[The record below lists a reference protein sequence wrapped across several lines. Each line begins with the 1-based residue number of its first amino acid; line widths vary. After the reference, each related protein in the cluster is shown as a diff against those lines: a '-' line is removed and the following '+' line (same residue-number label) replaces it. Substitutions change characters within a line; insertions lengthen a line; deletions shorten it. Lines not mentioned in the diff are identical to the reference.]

1 MAAEV
6 SNIVRS
12 AFNSQNHLKD
22 CTLLYI
28 GQKSHPSQVQC
39 TVDWTKG
46 SSTAVLYPLTG
57 HSSEGQCPRY
67 PIVIWHPRTPPY
79 CFPMH
84 PFHMATLGI
93 PLRFDESVCAASG
106 SNISDR
112 SRLWLGDDTIM
123 EAVG

>member
-1 MAAEV
+1 MAAEG
-6 SNIVRS
+6 SNIVILAL
-12 AFNSQNHLKD
+12 AFP
-22 CTLLYI
+22 
-28 GQKSHPSQVQC
+28 KSSEGLHTAVHWTKVKSN
-39 TVDWTKG
+39 VDWTKG